1 MVKPLLNIIKD
12 WKTEAKA
19 DGLIHV
25 NYGAPYKKE
34 LILYTGQPGMLIGR
48 AGDLFYKYKA
58 IIQEKYP
65 HIKEVKLIEVDGWY
79 IK

>member
-1 MVKPLLNIIKD
+1 MVKPLRNIIKD

-48 AGDLFYKYKA
+48 AGDLYYKYTQ
-58 IIQEKYP
+58 I
-65 HIKEVKLIEVDGWY
+65 IKETFPYIKEIKLVEVDGWY